1 MGAAIP
7 SANAKNAVYDL
18 LIQNGEVIDPASGLR
33 GRLDVAISAGRIA
46 RIERCIDRRIDTQAA
61 RRVLDVAGKLV
72 VPGLIDL
79 HTHVYW
85 GITTDQVS
93 DLNAPPDQVGVQSGT
108 TTVVDAGGAG
118 FYDWNG
124 FARYVVPN
132 ARTRILALLN
142 IYRTCSLQSLV
153 TSDRTLIDLEGTVRT
168 VDANRSLIRGIKLL
182 LNGPAIDALGM
193 EAVRLAVRAARET
206 GTRLMVHVG
215 DLYSPPSPRAAVLT
229 REMLGMLAQ
238 GDILTHLCTARPGGI
253 LDEQGRAIPELLD
266 ARERGVVLDSAQ
278 GRTNFSFDV
287 ARRLMDQG
295 VVPDVISSDLTL
307 GGRTWIV
314 YSLTECMS
322 KFLAL
327 GLGIEEVIRRT
338 TSNPARAL
346 GMSDTLGRVE
356 VGREA
361 DLSILQQVDG
371 DWEFTDSLGQK
382 LHGETA
388 FVPVATIRSGE
399 VIMPEWGPHPWGWL
413 PAQRSGVAAGQ

>member
-1 MGAAIP
+1 MSTLTP
-7 SANAKNAVYDL
+7 NSDAKRAVCDL

-33 GRLDVAISAGRIA
+33 GRMDVAIQDGQIVSIA
-46 RIERCIDRRIDTQAA
+46 SQTDAPAA

-72 VPGLIDL
+72 VPGLIDM
-79 HTHVYW
+79 HAHVYW
-85 GITTDQVS
+85 GISTEQVS
-93 DLNAPPDQVGVQSGT
+93 DLNAPPDRIGVQSGI

-118 FYDWNG
+118 FHDWGG
-124 FARYVVPN
+124 FARYIVPS

-142 IYRTCSLQSLV
+142 IYRATALQYLA
-153 TSDRTLIDLEGTVRT
+153 TRGRPLIDVDSTVRT
-168 VDANRSLIRGIKLL
+168 IEGNRSLIQGIKLL
-182 LNGPAIDALGM
+182 LNGPPIDTLGM
-193 EAVRLAVRAARET
+193 EAVRLAVRAARQA
-206 GTRLMVHVG
+206 GTRLMVHIG
-215 DLYSPPSPRAAVLT
+215 DLHNPPSPRAAGLT
-229 REMLGMLAQ
+229 REMLGALAP

-253 LDEQGRAIPELLD
+253 LDEGGRVVRELLE

-327 GLGIEEVIRRT
+327 GLGIEEVIRMT
-338 TSNPARAL
+338 TCNPARVL
-346 GMSDTLGRVE
+346 GMSDTLGRIE

-371 DWEFTDSLGQK
+371 DWEFMDSLGQK
-382 LHGETA
+382 LHGKTA
-388 FVPVATIRSGE
+388 LVPVATIRSGE

-413 PAQRSGVAAGQ
+413 PAQASETAGGQ